1 MRPFFL
7 FLFFCSMAHAN
18 KKLVVLGDSIT
29 EGYGVSKTA
38 AFPALVEKKL
48 HDFGKKDWVVINAGI
63 SGSTTASA
71 LPRLKWQLKAN
82 PTVVML
88 ALGANDGLRGFK
100 VEEIKKNLADTI
112 EYAAKHKVRI
122 ILAGIYLPPNYGKA
136 YTEQFKN
143 MYSSL
148 AKKYRLTF
156 IPFILNGV
164 AGNPKLN
171 LPDGIHPNE
180 EGHKVIAENVFTAI
194 KDTL

>member
-1 MRPFFL
+1 
-7 FLFFCSMAHAN
+7 MAHAN